1 MRIAKQ
7 LLTVFVSVAVLTGCA
22 TRSSVRAARD
32 EASQAQA
39 TAARALNEADAAR
52 SKAAAAEA
60 RSERT
65 EEMLN
70 RVFKKSMRK

>member
-1 MRIAKQ
+1 MRLAKR
-7 LLTVFVSVAVLTGCA
+7 LLTVIVGVGVLAGCA
-22 TRSSVRAARD
+22 TRSSVREARD
-32 EASQAQA
+32 EASQAQT
-39 TAARALNEADAAR
+39 TASRALNEADKARAKADAAD
-52 SKAAAAEA
+52 A